1 MFTSRAEYRILLRQ
15 DNADV
20 RLTPKGHAIGLADD
34 SRMHKLEKKQK
45 ALNET
50 LRFFTT
56 EGISPEEIN
65 PTLEDA
71 GSSPIRQQVKAKSI
85 VARPEIGIDH
95 LISGAKSISEFFQTF
110 KTNIGEELTNEVKEA
125 SEILMKYDGY
135 IDKEQEMAG
144 KISKL
149 ENIKLGKAFDYS
161 EVKSLST
168 EAREKLHKIRPETI
182 GQAAR
187 ISGVS
192 PSDISVL
199 MIYVG
204 K

>member
-1 MFTSRAEYRILLRQ
+1 
-15 DNADV
+15 
-20 RLTPKGHAIGLADD
+20 
-34 SRMHKLEKKQK
+34 
-45 ALNET
+45 
-50 LRFFTT
+50 
-56 EGISPEEIN
+56 
-65 PTLEDA
+65 
-71 GSSPIRQQVKAKSI
+71 
-85 VARPEIGIDH
+85 
-95 LISGAKSISEFFQTF
+95 
-110 KTNIGEELTNEVKEA
+110 
-125 SEILMKYDGY
+125 
-135 IDKEQEMAG
+135 MAG